1 MATIREIAE
10 YTGFSAATISRVL
23 NNDPTMSVT
32 DATRATILEAASKFH
47 YKPPVKSRR
56 SKRKDMPHIAVAEM
70 LSPAEQLSDPYYLY
84 LKNYAAQYCLD
95 AGGEISYLTEQGGV
109 YRTPS
114 QKRIDGILAIGIFS
128 EEQVEKLN
136 EMCRSMVFLDSSPD
150 EARFDSVV
158 LNLSLGVE
166 QALDYLLSK
175 GHRRIGFLGPNCKL
189 DQKKRPAPEVR
200 RQCFIRYMEER
211 GLLDPELVLD
221 TSADRREMWESM
233 LNRIQDGRAMPT
245 ALLSYN
251 EETAINAM
259 GALRKAGLR
268 VPEDISV
275 ISFNDTP
282 LSALTEPPLTSVSA
296 HLEDMSACA
305 VKMLFERMKDPQ
317 SIPRKMVLPATLVE
331 RGSVIPCPVGE
342 E

>member
-32 DATRATILEAASKFH
+32 DATRTTILEAASRFH

-56 SKRKDMPHIAVAEM
+56 AKRKDLPHIAVAEM

-95 AGGEISYLTEQGGV
+95 AGGEISYLTEQGGL

-114 QKRIDGILAIGIFS
+114 QKRLDGILAIGIFS
-128 EEQVEKLN
+128 EEQVEKLSA
-136 EMCRSMVFLDSSPD
+136 MCPALVFLDSSPD
-150 EARFDSVV
+150 ETRFDSVV

-166 QALDYLLSK
+166 QALDYLIAK
-175 GHRRIGFLGPNCKL
+175 GHRRIGFLGPSCKL

-200 RQCFIRYMEER
+200 RQCFMRYMEEK

-221 TSADRREMWESM
+221 TSSDRQEMWDS
-233 LNRIQDGRAMPT
+233 LLGRIREGRALPT

-268 VPEDISV
+268 VPEDVSI

-282 LSALTEPPLTSVSA
+282 LSALTEPPLTSASA

-305 VKMLFERMKDPQ
+305 SKLLFERMKECP
-317 SIPRKMVLPATLVE
+317 SIPRKIVLPATLVE
-331 RGSVIPCPVGE
+331 RGSVIEIQSNP
-342 E
+342 

>member
-56 SKRKDMPHIAVAEM
+56 SKRKDLPHIAVAEM
-70 LSPAEQLSDPYYLY
+70 LSPAEQLRDPYYLY
-84 LKNYAAQYCLD
+84 LKNYAAQCCLD
-95 AGGEISYLTEQGGV
+95 GGGEISYLTEQNGV

-136 EMCRSMVFLDSSPD
+136 EMCRAMVFLDSSPD

-166 QALDYLLSK
+166 QALDYLLEK

-200 RQCFIRYMEER
+200 RQCFIRYMEEKD
-211 GLLDPELVLD
+211 LLDPELVLD
-221 TSADRREMWESM
+221 TSENRETLWEC
-233 LNRIQDGRAMPT
+233 LTNRIREGRALPT
-245 ALLSYN
+245 AILSYN

-259 GALRKAGLR
+259 GGLRKAGLR

-331 RGSVIPCPVGE
+331 RGSVLFCPPSGE
-342 E
+342 